1 MPETT
6 QNKVFFGLA
15 EAMWAPVTERKNA
28 TTGVITTS
36 YGSWNAIDGL
46 VSLTQDPQ
54 GSKYVFR
61 ADDSDYYVKNPN
73 AGYSGGVK
81 FARLPDALREYC
93 FGERR
98 DDNGVAVEAGTD
110 EETKYIAFGFRFRGD
125 QKNIRHEFLKCS
137 ITKPSISG
145 ETTPEGDTPNINGE
159 EVTLTSV
166 PRADADKYCHLWADP
181 RTDATTWSNWWQSVY
196 VPTFTPTP
204 TPDPDPDPDPAD
216 DNNNDQ
222 ET

>member
-1 MPETT
+1 MPTT
-6 QNKVFFGLA
+6 ENKVFFGLA
-15 EAMWAPVTERKNA
+15 EAHWATVTETKNP
-28 TTGVITTS
+28 TTGAITST

-73 AGYSGGVK
+73 AGYSGAVK

-93 FGERR
+93 FAERR

-145 ETTPEGDTPNINGE
+145 ETTPEGDTPNISGE

-181 RTDATTWSNWWQSVY
+181 RTDSAIWSAWYDQVY
-196 VPTFTPTP
+196 IPTFTPTE
-204 TPDPDPDPDPAD
+204 PAD
-216 DNNNDQ
+216 DDDDDDANT